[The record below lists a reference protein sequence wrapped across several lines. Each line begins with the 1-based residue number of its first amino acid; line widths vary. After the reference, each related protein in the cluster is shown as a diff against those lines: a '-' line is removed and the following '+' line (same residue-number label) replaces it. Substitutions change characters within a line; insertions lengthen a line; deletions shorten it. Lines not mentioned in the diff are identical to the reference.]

1 MNSIQKV
8 AKTALAKQ
16 LYGVLSGDDDALD
29 NFERTDM
36 EVADLIERGYFYETE
51 QEACD
56 SMIDV
61 EILIYIKVLS
71 VRQYDKVH
79 KITPIN

>member
-56 SMIDV
+56 SMIDGD
-61 EILIYIKVLS
+61 ILIYIKVLS
-71 VRQYDKVH
+71 VRQYEKVH
-79 KITPIN
+79 KLTPIK